1 MKAVVLNQVGKEFRY
16 YRRDLDRLA
25 EVLTGRPR
33 HTAVTALQGVSVAID
48 RGEVVG
54 IVGRNGAGKST
65 LLKLVAGVMPPSTGQ
80 VFVGGRVSALLELGS
95 GFHPDLTG
103 RDNLR
108 LAAALADQDRADAE
122 RLIDWVRAF
131 GELDQAL
138 DRPVRTY
145 SSGMF
150 ARLAFAAATFQ
161 APDILIVDEA
171 LSVGDGAF
179 ARRSFDRIMEFRRT
193 GSTILFCSHSQ
204 YQVEAICSR
213 VLWLENGTLQAD
225 GEAAGVLARYAAS
238 LQQPATR
245 VAAPQHPMPASA
257 PPQGSARLEGAKVW
271 IDQQTGHHLKA
282 YCGKSSL
289 RVEVRWHSDPSL
301 PIPSVAVGILGRD
314 GHFVTSAGTH
324 NDGIMLTQD
333 PVGTGQVSIEF
344 PELPL
349 LKGHYEVA
357 VYLLCEKG
365 IHIYD
370 QALQVAEIE
379 VRQTGLEQGVVSLPH
394 HWEIR

>member
-1 MKAVVLNQVGKEFRY
+1 MKAIVLNHAGKEFRY

-25 EVLTGRPR
+25 EALTGRSR
-33 HTAVTALQGVSVAID
+33 HTAVTALQGVSVTID

-65 LLKLVAGVMPPSTGQ
+65 LLKLVAGVMPPSSGQ

-108 LAAALADQDRADAE
+108 LAAALADQDRAESE
-122 RLIDWVRAF
+122 RLIDWVREF

-179 ARRSFDRIMEFRRT
+179 ARRSFDRIMAFRRT
-193 GSTILFCSHSQ
+193 GSTILFCSHSI
-204 YQVEAICSR
+204 YQIEAICSR
-213 VLWLENGTLQAD
+213 VMWLENGVLRED
-225 GEAAGVLARYAAS
+225 GEAAGVLAHYAAS
-238 LQQPATR
+238 LQQPPVR
-245 VAAPQHPMPASA
+245 VTAPQQPVPVSSS
-257 PPQGSARLEGAKVW
+257 PQGSARLEGAKVW
-271 IDQQTGHHLKA
+271 IDRQTGRHLKA
-282 YCGKSSL
+282 SCGQSL
-289 RVEVRWHSDPSL
+289 LRIEVSWHSDPAL

-314 GHFVTSAGTH
+314 GHFVASAGTH
-324 NDGIMLTQD
+324 NDGIALTQD
-333 PVGTGQVSIEF
+333 AAGAGRITIEF
-344 PELPL
+344 PQLPL

-394 HWEIR
+394 QWVP